1 MKMKT
6 YILFWLVTAAIFG
19 TGCEKQT
26 QTDTALESG
35 TVVYRGNGGKPGSL
49 DPALAEDIHAFN
61 ILTDIYEG
69 LVAESASGEVV
80 PGVAKS
86 WSVSDDGLVYTFK
99 LRSSVRWSNGDP
111 LTAKDFVRAL
121 RRVADPATAS
131 VYGFLLEPI
140 LHFADI
146 RDGSRSPDELG
157 VEAVDDLL
165 LEIRLQQ
172 PAPQLLA
179 VLAMPVAFPVHE
191 SAISSASFSDAE
203 RFVGN
208 GAYTL
213 TDYSIAG
220 PITLQRSVT
229 YWDSASVSVDRVV
242 YLPIVNAM
250 TELNMYR
257 AGEIDITHSIPAEH
271 LNDLRTST
279 PDQVRVSPYLA
290 LYYLAF
296 DVTEPPLDDA
306 RLRKALNMA
315 IDRETLVSLI
325 GRGEQP
331 AYGIVPGGVSGY
343 TGSRFS
349 WENLSA
355 NERQRTARALYLDA
369 GFSDTAPLIIH
380 YLYDTEDIHE
390 KVALAISSM
399 WRDTLGVEVTL
410 EKREWQYFLE
420 TRERRSDWQVMR
432 FAWFGDYNHA
442 STFTNIFRTDD
453 PQNLAGY
460 GSEDYDQLLALAAV
474 DTDTN
479 SQAALIARAEQTL
492 LEDAPIAPLY
502 FFVSKHLVR
511 PGIGGFEHNALD
523 RHPSKYLTWQRKP
536 Q

>member
-1 MKMKT
+1 MTLKT
-6 YILFWLVTAAIFG
+6 LILSCLVAAALFT

-26 QTDTALESG
+26 ETTTPLDPG
-35 TVVYRGNGGKPGSL
+35 TVIYRGNGGEPGSL

-69 LVAESASGEVV
+69 LVAESANGQIV

-86 WSVSDDGLVYTFK
+86 WSVSDDGLVYTFS
-99 LRSSVRWSNGDP
+99 LRDSARWSNGEA
-111 LTAKDFVRAL
+111 LTSDDFVRAF

-140 LHFADI
+140 LNFVDI
-146 RDGSRSPDELG
+146 RDGKLSPDKLG
-157 VEAVDDLL
+157 VAAVDDLL

-179 VLAMPVAFPVHE
+179 VLAMPVAFPVHR

-213 TDYSIAG
+213 TDYSMAG
-220 PITLQRSVT
+220 PITLRRSVT
-229 YWDSASVSVDRVV
+229 YWDAATVAVQQIV

-271 LNDLRTST
+271 LDTLRAANPS
-279 PDQVRVSPYLA
+279 QVRVSPYLA

-315 IDRETLVSLI
+315 IDREALVSLI

-331 AYGIVPGGVSGY
+331 AYGIVPGGVAGYSG
-343 TGSRFS
+343 SSFS

-355 NERQRTARALYLDA
+355 NERQRSARALYRDA

-420 TRERRSDWQVMR
+420 TRDRRSDWQVMR

-460 GSEDYDQLLALAAV
+460 GSEDYDQLLALAAA
-474 DTDTN
+474 DTDPI
-479 SQAALIARAEQTL
+479 SQAARIARAEQTL
-492 LEDAPIAPLY
+492 LEDAPVAPLY
-502 FFVSKHLVR
+502 FYVSKHLVR
-511 PGIGGFEHNALD
+511 PGIGSFEHNALD
-523 RHPSKYLTWQRKP
+523 RHPSKYLTWERKP